1 MNHQVH
7 NNKGVKP
14 HGICE
19 VYPFGFTGMERDE
32 EKEMSGGHFASE
44 RGEEPRSGIPYC
56 SVYSYTYFG
65 ARYRDHEL
73 MTMWLSVDPLA
84 DKYPSISPYAYC
96 AWNPVKLVDPDG
108 KEGIVISGAPGNHTN
123 ILHFLVNGLDRAKK
137 CKDYFKQN
145 EMKEQTTWIIY
156 NDPKNPTPQ
165 RELNKYTKAAHN
177 IGINVKVVDNVDDII
192 DYINNKDGNGS
203 RENDKISR
211 FYYLGHATTGN
222 LDVGMYGS
230 KENFDPSDL
239 DPKAFRSG
247 AFVDVVGGCRTA
259 VRRHL
264 FNLSW
269 GIPTELS
276 VVDQFTKILDKKST
290 VVGSNVRV
298 DYRGNVMSNKALLS
312 TNNGEEISKHG
323 KL

>member
-1 MNHQVH
+1 M
-7 NNKGVKP
+7 
-14 HGICE
+14 
-19 VYPFGFTGMERDE
+19 
-32 EKEMSGGHFASE
+32 
-44 RGEEPRSGIPYC
+44 
-56 SVYSYTYFG
+56 
-65 ARYRDHEL
+65 
-73 MTMWLSVDPLA
+73 
-84 DKYPSISPYAYC
+84 
-96 AWNPVKLVDPDG
+96 
-108 KEGIVISGAPGNHTN
+108 
-123 ILHFLVNGLDRAKK
+123 
-137 CKDYFKQN
+137 
-145 EMKEQTTWIIY
+145 
-156 NDPKNPTPQ
+156 
-165 RELNKYTKAAHN
+165 
-177 IGINVKVVDNVDDII
+177 DNVGDII

-203 RENDKISR
+203 REKDKISR
-211 FYYLGHATTGN
+211 FYYLGHATPGN

-259 VRRHL
+259 IRRHL

-269 GIPTELS
+269 GIPTVLS